1 MKTFLKYLIV
11 ILLSAAL
18 GGLIVAF
25 LLPYADEGDEGG
37 TTVEQPGENPVNPD
51 ISDDEDNTGVENPP
65 APVTT
70 TTALNIAAFAE
81 QAGGYGSNSDANT
94 TEEITVDIFTFA
106 AGMRAEERTDGFCI
120 NNQQYGITFEL
131 TGDTD
136 SITIYFKGASSD
148 GCTMYLYCGGS
159 VVHTWQTLD
168 NGVFN
173 TDNTDGEVISDLPA
187 GNYTLISTVS
197 ARIYSLGVSQT
208 K

>member
-18 GGLIVAF
+18 GGLIVVF

-51 ISDDEDNTGVENPP
+51 ISDDEDNTEVENPP
-65 APVTT
+65 TPVTT
-70 TTALNIAAFAE
+70 TTAMNIAAFAE
-81 QAGGYGSNSDANT
+81 QAGGYGTTGEANT
-94 TEEITVDIFTFA
+94 SEQITVDIFTFA
-106 AGMRAEERTDGFCI
+106 AGMRAEDRSDGVCI

-131 TGDTD
+131 IGDTN
-136 SITIYFKGASSD
+136 SLSIYFKGASSD
-148 GCTMYLYCGGS
+148 GCTMYLYCGENA
-159 VVHTWQTLD
+159 VHTWQTLD

-173 TDNTDGEVISDLPA
+173 TDNAEGEVISDLPA
-187 GNYTLISTVS
+187 GSYTLISTGS
-197 ARIYSLGVSQT
+197 ARIYSLEVSQT

>member
-37 TTVEQPGENPVNPD
+37 TTVEQPGKNPVEPD
-51 ISDDEDNTGVENPP
+51 ISGDEIVE
-65 APVTT
+65 PVTT
-70 TTALNIAAFAE
+70 TTAMDIAAFAE
-81 QAGGYGSNSDANT
+81 QAGGYGTNSDANT

-106 AGMRAEERTDGFCI
+106 AGMRAEERTDGVCI

-131 TGDTD
+131 TGDTN

-148 GCTMYLYCGGS
+148 GCTMYLYCGES

-187 GNYTLISTVS
+187 GNYTLISTGS

>member
-37 TTVEQPGENPVNPD
+37 TTVEQPGENLVNPD
-51 ISDDEDNTGVENPP
+51 MSDDEDNTEVENPP

-70 TTALNIAAFAE
+70 ITALNIAAFAE
-81 QAGGYGSNSDANT
+81 QAGGYGTTSEANT
-94 TEEITVDIFTFA
+94 SEQITVDIFTFA
-106 AGMRAEERTDGFCI
+106 AGMRAEERTDGICI

-131 TGDTD
+131 TGDTN
-136 SITIYFKGASSD
+136 SLTIYFKGASSD
-148 GCTMYLYCGGS
+148 GCTMYLYCGEN
-159 VVHTWQTLD
+159 VVHIWQTLD

-173 TDNTDGEVISDLPA
+173 TDNADGEVISDLPA
-187 GNYTLISTVS
+187 GSYTLISTGS
-197 ARIYSLGVSQT
+197 ARIYALSISQT

>member
-11 ILLSAAL
+11 ILLSAAI
-18 GGLIVAF
+18 GGLIGYFIQPIVS
-25 LLPYADEGDEGG
+25 DDNEV
-37 TTVEQPGENPVNPD
+37 TVEQPDDNDSNPD
-51 ISDDEDNTGVENPP
+51 ISDDGDNTEPDFP
-65 APVTT
+65 SEPVTT
-70 TTALNIAAFAE
+70 TISLNVAAFAE
-81 QAGGYGSNSDANT
+81 QAGGYGTNSDANT

-106 AGMRAEERTDGFCI
+106 AGMRAEERTDGVCI

-131 TGDTD
+131 TGDTN
-136 SITIYFKGASSD
+136 SITVYFKGASSD
-148 GCTMYLYCGGS
+148 GCTMYLYCGES

-187 GNYTLISTVS
+187 GNYTLVSTGS